1 MMLMCQQTANMC
13 GVFIFFFVKFLAF
26 YERTL
31 DLKCNKT
38 RAKMNPDI
46 INDCKKTNACVERRQ
61 FFLTCKMCVKGFF
74 FKLNS
79 VLLAFWFRN
88 TLVIILSWIM
98 SSVNSSGLFSLFQP
112 EWKID
117 SHLCGFLQLICLL
130 SVVGI
135 TYFFLSS
142 TPQMVLCFLIVSS
155 FAIHFFLSL
164 HVRFSFFAIV
174 ARKFVFFSGFIFLHI
189 ISFVF
194 LRLYFLNLCLF
205 KALHFVLFACSVFSI
220 SPLKYMYNVVLYLVQ
235 SHSLRCQQRRRLRRQ
250 RWWWWWGRFYSSVL
264 LRFYMRSNLKRVK
277 YVHNENVIEK

>member
-1 MMLMCQQTANMC
+1 MLMCQQTAKMC
-13 GVFIFFFVKFLAF
+13 GVCILFFFVKFLAF

-46 INDCKKTNACVERRQ
+46 INDCKKTNSCVERRQ
-61 FFLTCKMCVKGFF
+61 FSLTCKMCVKGFF

-98 SSVNSSGLFSLFQP
+98 SSVNSSGLFSFFQP

-135 TYFFLSS
+135 TYFFSLLYS
-142 TPQMVLCFLIVSS
+142 TNGFMLPNCVFVCHS
-155 FAIHFFLSL
+155 FFLSL
-164 HVRFSFFAIV
+164 HVRFSFFC
-174 ARKFVFFSGFIFLHI
+174 
-189 ISFVF
+189 
-194 LRLYFLNLCLF
+194 N
-205 KALHFVLFACSVFSI
+205 
-220 SPLKYMYNVVLYLVQ
+220 
-235 SHSLRCQQRRRLRRQ
+235 RRT
-250 RWWWWWGRFYSSVL
+250 
-264 LRFYMRSNLKRVK
+264 
-277 YVHNENVIEK
+277 